1 MKTPPNQCGANNVF
15 SSFTTLPVNPLKRI
29 NGGETHPAQHQL
41 RVQLEEDEKRRKKFI
56 AENAELKREIQLVRS
71 TKLFL

>member
-1 MKTPPNQCGANNVF
+1 
-15 SSFTTLPVNPLKRI
+15 LKRI